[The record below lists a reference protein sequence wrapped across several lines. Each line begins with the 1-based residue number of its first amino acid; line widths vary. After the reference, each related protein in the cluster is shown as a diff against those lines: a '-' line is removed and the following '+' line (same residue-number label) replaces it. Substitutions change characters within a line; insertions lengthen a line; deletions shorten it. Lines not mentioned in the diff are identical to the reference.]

1 MKSLYPRFCGGDA
14 RDHRKHNELP
24 NGGIRLR
31 RFAVAV
37 ALSMVLGGTGSL
49 LAQDNFESRA
59 PDRVTG
65 EKGEQVAA
73 LYRLQ
78 AAFHR
83 ASTVHDPVNGDS
95 ADVINERIQAMLSL
109 WTQNGWL
116 VFSIGSA
123 RDGYYIGNG
132 NPTVPSTCPAPS
144 ANFANRG
151 TLCTFFKYVAA
162 PFQPVN
168 KFVSLA
174 PSYKTEI
181 HVYGSEATLYFECHF
196 FNVAMDPATGQ
207 PLWAATG
214 HLSFDGG
221 VTEVESRRLF
231 SRANV
236 GVVGIPLP

>member
-1 MKSLYPRFCGGDA
+1 MKSLYARFFVKDRRNHTNQNDSHRGGT
-14 RDHRKHNELP
+14 
-24 NGGIRLR
+24 RLR
-31 RFAVAV
+31 PFAAV
-37 ALSMVLGGTGSL
+37 ALSVLLGGAGSL
-49 LAQDNFESRA
+49 SAQDNSSASVPESM
-59 PDRVTG
+59 TG
-65 EKGEQVAA
+65 NQGAQVAA

-83 ASTVHDPVNGDS
+83 ASTVHDPVNGDLG
-95 ADVINERIQAMLSL
+95 DVITERIRAMLSL
-109 WTQNGWL
+109 WTDNGWIL
-116 VFSIGSA
+116 FDIGSA

-132 NPTVPSTCPAPS
+132 DPANPSTCPAPS
-144 ANFANRG
+144 DNFGNRG

-207 PLWAATG
+207 PLWAATN
-214 HLSFDGG
+214 HLSLDGG
-221 VTEVESRRLF
+221 VTKVESRWLF

-236 GVVGIPLP
+236 GVVGVPAP